1 MTTRGRKWRE
11 IRKHIL
17 DRDDNRCQYCGQI
30 ANQVDHVIPVA
41 KGGQDTE
48 DNLVAACARCNYA
61 KHDKDVDK
69 FMTEKSKARFFK
81 GEWTPD
87 RIIPTPS
94 PRGLGDFGVFTP
106 PLNERNQSA

>member
-30 ANQVDHVIPVA
+30 ATQVDHVIPVA
-41 KGGQDTE
+41 KGGLDIE
-48 DNLVAACARCNYA
+48 ENLVAACARCNYK
-61 KHDKDVDK
+61 KHDKDVDL
-69 FMTEKSKARFFK
+69 FMREKVKADFFAEK
-81 GEWTPD
+81 WTPD

-106 PLNERNQSA
+106 PINERNQSA

>member
-30 ANQVDHVIPVA
+30 ATQVDHVIPVA

-48 DNLVAACARCNYA
+48 DNLLASCAVLKLVN
-61 KHDKDVDK
+61 VL
-69 FMTEKSKARFFK
+69 
-81 GEWTPD
+81 PD
-87 RIIPTPS
+87 PVVCQMYPPASIVPS
-94 PRGLGDFGVFTP
+94 FL
-106 PLNERNQSA
+106 